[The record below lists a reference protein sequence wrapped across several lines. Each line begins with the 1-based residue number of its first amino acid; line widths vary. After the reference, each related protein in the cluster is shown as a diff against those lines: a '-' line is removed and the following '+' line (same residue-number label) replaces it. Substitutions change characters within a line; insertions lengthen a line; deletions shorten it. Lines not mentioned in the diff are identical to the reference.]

1 MIASELGPHA
11 RGSDPSS
18 ISSRPN
24 PPNYLALAVDE
35 GEQNI
40 PIIGFNDED
49 SVHAFG
55 LMTFDPEHDNPRGYE
70 FFAINYTSRNGTCMA
85 MAYSSHL
92 CSWQGLSVLTME
104 QPYCQLSSMN
114 IVVMGR
120 NTEIDD
126 NAISLYSLWK
136 RRSEFVIY
144 HLARGTWTEIESPEC
159 ESSLVRAYLI
169 DCYGVLHMVAG
180 IGIVWLPTNVI
191 ESPTSVRIWR
201 LNMPS
206 KSWSEVT
213 RMPAAVLHEFR
224 RNIDFES
231 LQCLGKDGVIYLTSL
246 LKEVLMYD
254 METGDWKWFEADF
267 FDVDKGFVGF
277 ILELSNLAL

>member
-1 MIASELGPHA
+1 M
-11 RGSDPSS
+11 
-18 ISSRPN
+18 
-24 PPNYLALAVDE
+24 

-40 PIIGFNDED
+40 PTDFNDED

-55 LMTFDPEHDNPRGYE
+55 LITFDHEHDNPHPRGYE
-70 FFAINYTSRNGTCMA
+70 FYAINYTSRNGTCLA
-85 MAYSSHL
+85 MAYTSKL
-92 CSWQGLSVLTME
+92 CRWQGLSVLTME
-104 QPYCQLSSMN
+104 QPYCTLSSMN

-120 NTEIDD
+120 NTGIDHH

-136 RRSEFVIY
+136 KRSEFVIY
-144 HLARGTWTEIESPEC
+144 HLAQGTWTEIESPEC
-159 ESSLVRAYLI
+159 ESSLVSAHLI

-180 IGIVWLPTNVI
+180 VGIVWLPSNVI

-267 FDVDKGFVGF
+267 FDEDKGFVGF
-277 ILELSNLAL
+277 ILEPSLTSP